1 MRKLIFPTARGRR
14 VAIGVLTTLL
24 LALVAAPG
32 PAAGRPRA
40 HITRLGPPPVP
51 CGTACNG
58 SVSASGQ
65 IRLAQSPFVHL
76 SISPHYVAIG
86 QVITMKVTFS
96 GPAGFCLP
104 ARGATCGPA
113 AGQTPLA
120 VLDEELVPVSCSNP
134 DPNRPANYNAI
145 NDWPTTQCYEVTPQS
160 AAAWI
165 PPEGLGYQVVDAYL
179 GPTSEQ
185 FATSEDWFTVVPD
198 RYEVTGKVTLGCSA
212 GCSASGEP
220 LASVPVLVRGKQS
233 FGATTDEN
241 GSYSVFVPSGHYS
254 VSARVPGFTFAPST
268 RSISVPAPAFNVDFK
283 GCTSPGLATVA
294 SASSASAAASGV
306 KLYAESCAN
315 LVNLDFNPASRT
327 WTVGWKILIPKCT
340 YHGTGSVDTPDRG
353 MLPFRHRPVPSQPGD
368 RITQEAS
375 GLDILVTEDRELVL
389 ELHVSRSGTGGTVD
403 IGSLTYP
410 SLTAAGAETCHSR
423 AETLELGPRP

>member
-1 MRKLIFPTARGRR
+1 M
-14 VAIGVLTTLL
+14 
-24 LALVAAPG
+24 
-32 PAAGRPRA
+32 
-40 HITRLGPPPVP
+40 
-51 CGTACNG
+51 
-58 SVSASGQ
+58 SASGQ

-104 ARGATCGPA
+104 AGGATCGPA

-160 AAAWI
+160 AAALD
-165 PPEGLGYQVVDAYL
+165 PPEVSATRSWT
-179 GPTSEQ
+179 PTSAPPASSSPPARTGLHGRPRPLQ
-185 FATSEDWFTVVPD
+185 
-198 RYEVTGKVTLGCSA
+198 VTGKVTLGCSA